1 MPQKILLVHEDAAKA
16 TLVKE
21 ALLHSSD
28 GRFIID
34 WVDTCA
40 DAVSRLR
47 IDRTE
52 SIAAILVNLELRDSR
67 GLATFESLHAT
78 SPEVPILVLSSVAY
92 EDSARLAVQRGAYDY
107 ILEDGLDSYP
117 LQKAFRQM
125 IDRASRAEALFAATE
140 RAQVTLNSIG
150 DAVISTDIAGN
161 VTFLNPIAQT
171 LTGWSATEA
180 IGKPIDEV
188 LRIVDGGRDRRWLN
202 PMTAVA
208 QSNLAATLPA
218 GCKLVRRDDI
228 ELAIEDTAAPI
239 HDRRG
244 RVIGAVMVFHDVTLA
259 QAISE
264 KLSHLAQHDYLTG
277 LPNRLLL
284 NDRLTQAISA
294 AVRDQCN
301 LAVLFLDL
309 DRFKHVNDS
318 LGHPAGDALLLS
330 IAARLVANV
339 RSSDTVSRL
348 SGDEFVILLSSIA
361 HSEDALLSVQKILAA
376 VRKPHRVN
384 DHELEVSLSVGIGI
398 YPDDG
403 ADAETLIRNADIAM
417 MHAKGRG
424 RNNFQFYKQSMN
436 ERASERQSLES
447 GLRHALEREE
457 FVLHYQPKMDL
468 VTETVTGAEALI
480 RWRQPGGEV
489 VLPRDFIP
497 LAEQCGFI
505 VPIGR
510 WVLREACLQRRIW
523 LDLKLAPMPISI
535 NISAI
540 ELRSKHFIDYVRA
553 TIDET
558 GMEPTSLGFEL
569 TEGALM
575 QDAQLTVSVMRSLK
589 DMGIQLTLD
598 DFGTGYSSLSHLR
611 RFPIDALK
619 IDKSFVGGL
628 CTEAGDAKIVTA
640 VIGLGRNFHLQVIA
654 EGVETRGQFIALQAQ
669 NCEEGQGHYFQ
680 SPVAASEFTKLLGVD
695 LSDTVVA

>member
-1 MPQKILLVHEDAAKA
+1 MPQTVLLVHEDAAKA
-16 TLVKE
+16 TIVKNS
-21 ALLHSSD
+21 LLSSID
-28 GRFIID
+28 GHFVVD
-34 WVDTCA
+34 WVDSCA
-40 DAVSRLR
+40 DALLRLR
-47 IDRTE
+47 ADRTE
-52 SIAAILVNLELRDSR
+52 GIAAILVNLDLRDSQ
-67 GLATFESLHAT
+67 GLETFESLHEA
-78 SPEVPILVLSSVAY
+78 SPEVPILVLSGGVH
-92 EDSARLAVQRGAYDY
+92 EDCARLAVQRGAHDY
-107 ILEDGLDSYP
+107 ILEDGLDSYL
-117 LQKAFRQM
+117 LQKSFRQM
-125 IDRASRAEALFAATE
+125 IERASQAEALFAATE
-140 RAQVTLNSIG
+140 RAQLTLNSIG

-188 LRIVDGGRDRRWLN
+188 LRIVDVGRDRRLLS
-202 PMTAVA
+202 PTAVA
-208 QSNLAATLPA
+208 AQTNLAAKLPA
-218 GCKLVRRDDI
+218 GCKLIRRDDI

-259 QAISE
+259 QATSE
-264 KLSHLAQHDYLTG
+264 KLSHLAQHDYLTD

-284 NDRLTQAISA
+284 NDRLSQAISA
-294 AVRDQCN
+294 AARNQRK

-330 IAARLVANV
+330 IAARLIANV
-339 RSSDTVSRL
+339 RSSDTVSRQG
-348 SGDEFVILLSSIA
+348 GDEFVVLLSSIVR
-361 HSEDALLSVQKILAA
+361 SEDALLSVQKILAA
-376 VRKPHRVN
+376 VGKPHRVN
-384 DHELEVSLSVGIGI
+384 DYDLQVSLSVGIAI

-403 ADAETLIRNADIAM
+403 ADADTLIKNADIAM
-417 MHAKGRG
+417 MHAKERG
-424 RNNFQFYKQSMN
+424 RNNFQFFKRSMN

-447 GLRHALEREE
+447 GLRHALERKE

-468 VTETVTGAEALI
+468 VTEKLTGAEALI
-480 RWRQPGGEV
+480 RWYQPGGEV
-489 VLPRDFIP
+489 VFPKDFIP

-540 ELRSKHFIDYVRA
+540 ELRSKHFVDYVRA
-553 TIDET
+553 VIDET

-575 QDAQLTVSVMRSLK
+575 QDAELTVSVMRSLK
-589 DMGIQLTLD
+589 DLGIQLTLD

-680 SPVAASEFTKLLGVD
+680 SPVAASEFTKFLGVD

>member
-1 MPQKILLVHEDAAKA
+1 MPQTILLVHEDAAKA
-16 TLVKE
+16 TVVKD
-21 ALLHSSD
+21 ALLNSSD
-28 GRFIID
+28 GRFIVD
-34 WVDTCA
+34 WVNTCA
-40 DAVSRLR
+40 DAVLRLR
-47 IDRTE
+47 KDRTE
-52 SIAAILVNLELRDSR
+52 SVAAILVNLDLRDSQ
-67 GLATFESLHAT
+67 GLATFEALHAT
-78 SPEVPILVLSSVAY
+78 FPEVPILVLSSVVH
-92 EDSARLAVQRGAYDY
+92 EDSARLAVQRGAHDY

-150 DAVISTDIAGN
+150 DAVISTDISGN

-180 IGKPIDEV
+180 VGKPIDEV

-202 PMTAVA
+202 PMTAVT

-218 GCKLVRRDDI
+218 GCKLIRRDAI

-259 QAISE
+259 QATSE

-384 DHELEVSLSVGIGI
+384 DHEMEVSLSVGIGI

-403 ADAETLIRNADIAM
+403 TDAETLIKNADIAM

-497 LAEQCGFI
+497 LAEECGFI

-540 ELRSKHFIDYVRA
+540 ELRSKHFIEHVRA
-553 TIDET
+553 IIDET

-575 QDAQLTVSVMRSLK
+575 QDAPLTVSVMRSLK

-680 SPVAASEFTKLLGVD
+680 SPIAASEFTKLLGVD

>member
-1 MPQKILLVHEDAAKA
+1 
-16 TLVKE
+16 
-21 ALLHSSD
+21 
-28 GRFIID
+28 
-34 WVDTCA
+34 
-40 DAVSRLR
+40 
-47 IDRTE
+47 
-52 SIAAILVNLELRDSR
+52 
-67 GLATFESLHAT
+67 
-78 SPEVPILVLSSVAY
+78 
-92 EDSARLAVQRGAYDY
+92 
-107 ILEDGLDSYP
+107 
-117 LQKAFRQM
+117 
-125 IDRASRAEALFAATE
+125 
-140 RAQVTLNSIG
+140 
-150 DAVISTDIAGN
+150 
-161 VTFLNPIAQT
+161 
-171 LTGWSATEA
+171 
-180 IGKPIDEV
+180 
-188 LRIVDGGRDRRWLN
+188 
-202 PMTAVA
+202 
-208 QSNLAATLPA
+208 
-218 GCKLVRRDDI
+218 
-228 ELAIEDTAAPI
+228 
-239 HDRRG
+239 
-244 RVIGAVMVFHDVTLA
+244 
-259 QAISE
+259 
-264 KLSHLAQHDYLTG
+264 
-277 LPNRLLL
+277 
-284 NDRLTQAISA
+284 
-294 AVRDQCN
+294 
-301 LAVLFLDL
+301 VLFLDL

-376 VRKPHRVN
+376 VRKPHLVN

-403 ADAETLIRNADIAM
+403 TDAETLIKNADIAM

-489 VLPRDFIP
+489 VLPKDFIP

-540 ELRSKHFIDYVRA
+540 ELRSKHFVDYVRA
-553 TIDET
+553 VIDET

-680 SPVAASEFTKLLGVD
+680 SPVAAGEFTKLLGVD